1 MEGSEGKGQLTTDDL
16 VDDGTTEPVINIRTF
31 RFNFTLMSEQTLKSK
46 YEIKELELN
55 ALLEV
60 TQAIN
65 NNVPEESLYKI
76 YNFTLRSNL
85 NIKKLA
91 LFVLDESWNC
101 KVNFGTKVNL
111 TKAKLPECFKTV
123 TDVSRCH
130 EFGEGDF
137 YEFDTVV
144 PVAHKKT
151 TLALVFVGGLAND
164 EIYGNDDA
172 VRFIQALSNIIIV
185 AIENKKL
192 ARKQLEQEALR
203 KELEIASDV
212 QQFLF
217 PEKLPNTDVLK
228 IEASY
233 LPHDRVGGD
242 YYDYVP
248 INKNQFLICVAD
260 VSGKGIPAALMMS
273 NFQASLRTLLRQTPN
288 LTDIVEAL
296 NFQVLENTKG
306 EKFITF
312 FAAIYD
318 VRLKTMVYVNSG
330 HNPPILWSRKG
341 GIQLLEEGSTVL
353 GAMHPLPF
361 LNEGFLTNLD
371 DFLLFCY
378 TDGLTETISE
388 QGSEFGVESL
398 LSYFSSDHIFT
409 KDLKTIHQDII
420 VALDAFKGR
429 NGYHDD
435 ITILSCRVG

>member
-1 MEGSEGKGQLTTDDL
+1 MT
-16 VDDGTTEPVINIRTF
+16 
-31 RFNFTLMSEQTLKSK
+31 EQTLKAK
-46 YEIKELELN
+46 FEIKELELN
-55 ALLEV
+55 ALLEI

-65 NNVPEESLYKI
+65 NNLPEESLYKI

-85 NIKKLA
+85 NIQKLA
-91 LFVLDESWNC
+91 LFVLDEEWSC
-101 KVNFGTKVNL
+101 KVSFGTTKHFHRANL
-111 TKAKLPECFKTV
+111 LPAFKTIQDI
-123 TDVSRCH
+123 THLR
-130 EFGEGDF
+130 
-137 YEFDTVV
+137 EFDECDFTVFDIII
-144 PVAHKKT
+144 PVTHKST
-151 TLALVFVGGLAND
+151 TLALVFVGGLEKD
-164 EIYGNDDA
+164 DPRYQNDDGIK
-172 VRFIQALSNIIIV
+172 FIQALSNIIIV

-192 ARKQLEQEALR
+192 VRKQLDQESFR

-217 PEKLPNTDVLK
+217 PDKLPNTDVLK

-233 LPHDRVGGD
+233 LPHDMVGGD
-242 YYDYVP
+242 YYDYIP

-288 LTDIVEAL
+288 LTDIIEAL

-318 VRLKTMVYVNSG
+318 IRLKTMVYVNAG
-330 HNPPILWSRKG
+330 HNPPILIDKKNGLR
-341 GIQLLEEGSTVL
+341 LLEEGATVL

-361 LNEGFLTNLD
+361 LNEGFITGID

-378 TDGLTETISE
+378 TDGLTETVNE
-388 QGSEFGVESL
+388 NGVEFGVDTVL
-398 LSYFSSDHIFT
+398 DYFKAEETFN

-420 VALDAFKGR
+420 VALDTFKGR
-429 NGYHDD
+429 KGYHDD

>member
-1 MEGSEGKGQLTTDDL
+1 MT
-16 VDDGTTEPVINIRTF
+16 
-31 RFNFTLMSEQTLKSK
+31 EQTLKTK
-46 YEIKELELN
+46 FEIKELELN
-55 ALLEV
+55 ALLEI

-65 NNVPEESLYKI
+65 NNLSEESLYKI

-85 NIKKLA
+85 NIQKLA
-91 LFVLDESWNC
+91 LFVLDEEWNC
-101 KVNFGTKVNL
+101 KVSFGTNKQFHRANL
-111 TKAKLPECFKTV
+111 LPAFKTIQDITHLKEFEACDFTVFDIIIPV
-123 TDVSRCH
+123 T
-130 EFGEGDF
+130 
-137 YEFDTVV
+137 
-144 PVAHKKT
+144 HKSN
-151 TLALVFVGGLAND
+151 TLALVFVGGL
-164 EIYGNDDA
+164 EKDDP
-172 VRFIQALSNIIIV
+172 RYQNEDGIKFIQALSNIIIV

-192 ARKQLEQEALR
+192 VRKQLDQESFR

-217 PEKLPNTDVLK
+217 PDKLPNTEALK

-233 LPHDRVGGD
+233 LPHDMVGGD
-242 YYDYVP
+242 YYDYIP

-288 LTDIVEAL
+288 LTDIIEAL

-318 VRLKTMVYVNSG
+318 IRLKTMVYVNSG
-330 HNPPILWSRKG
+330 HNPPILIDKKNGLR
-341 GIQLLEEGSTVL
+341 LLEEGSTVL

-361 LNEGFLTNLD
+361 LNEGFITGID

-378 TDGLTETISE
+378 TDGLTETVNDAE
-388 QGSEFGVESL
+388 QEYSVERVL
-398 LSYFSSDHIFT
+398 QYFQQEETFN
-409 KDLKTIHQDII
+409 KDLKTIHQDVI
-420 VALDAFKGR
+420 VALDNFKGR
-429 NGYHDD
+429 KGYNDD

>member
-1 MEGSEGKGQLTTDDL
+1 MMT
-16 VDDGTTEPVINIRTF
+16 
-31 RFNFTLMSEQTLKSK
+31 EQTLKAK
-46 YEIKELELN
+46 FEIKELELN
-55 ALLEV
+55 ALLEI

-65 NNVPEESLYKI
+65 SNLSEESLYKI

-85 NIKKLA
+85 NIQKLA
-91 LFVLDESWNC
+91 LFVLDDEWNC
-101 KVNFGTKVNL
+101 KVSFGTKKHFS
-111 TKAKLPECFKTV
+111 KAHLLPAFKTIQDI
-123 TDVSRCH
+123 THLR
-130 EFGEGDF
+130 EFEECDF
-137 YEFDTVV
+137 SVFDIII
-144 PVAHKKT
+144 PVAHKGN
-151 TLALVFVGGLAND
+151 TLALVFVGGLETND
-164 EIYGNDDA
+164 PAYQDEDGIK
-172 VRFIQALSNIIIV
+172 FIQALSNIIIV

-192 ARKQLEQEALR
+192 VRKQLQQESFR

-217 PEKLPNTDVLK
+217 PSKLPNTDKLK

-233 LPHDRVGGD
+233 LPHDIVGGD
-242 YYDYVP
+242 YYDYIP

-260 VSGKGIPAALMMS
+260 VSGKGISAALMMS

-288 LTDIVEAL
+288 LTDIIEAL

-318 VRLKTMVYVNSG
+318 IRLKTMVYVNAG
-330 HNPPILWSRKG
+330 HNPPLLLDKKN
-341 GIQLLEEGSTVL
+341 GIRLLEEGATVL

-361 LNEGFLTNLD
+361 LNEGFITGLE

-378 TDGLTETISE
+378 TDGLTETMSE
-388 QGSEFGVESL
+388 SENEFGVDRL
-398 LSYFSSDHIFT
+398 LEYFMEKATYS

-420 VALDAFKGR
+420 VALDTFKGR

-435 ITILSCRVG
+435 ITILSCRVGQS

>member
-1 MEGSEGKGQLTTDDL
+1 M
-16 VDDGTTEPVINIRTF
+16 TEP
-31 RFNFTLMSEQTLKSK
+31 SLKTK
-46 YEIKELELN
+46 FEIKELELN
-55 ALLEV
+55 ALLEI

-65 NNVPEESLYKI
+65 NNLSEESLYKI

-85 NIKKLA
+85 NIQKLA
-91 LFVLDESWNC
+91 LFVLDDEWNC
-101 KVNFGTKVNL
+101 KVSFGTNKQFHR
-111 TKAKLPECFKTV
+111 AKLLPAFRTIQDITHLKEFEECDFTV
-123 TDVSRCH
+123 
-130 EFGEGDF
+130 
-137 YEFDTVV
+137 FDIII
-144 PVAHKKT
+144 PVTHKST
-151 TLALVFVGGLAND
+151 TLALVFVGGL
-164 EIYGNDDA
+164 EKDA
-172 VRFIQALSNIIIV
+172 RYQNEDSIKFIQALSNIIIV

-192 ARKQLEQEALR
+192 VRKQLDQESFR

-217 PEKLPNTDVLK
+217 PDKLPNTDVLK

-233 LPHDRVGGD
+233 LPHDMVGGD
-242 YYDYVP
+242 YYDYIP

-288 LTDIVEAL
+288 LTDIIEAL

-318 VRLKTMVYVNSG
+318 IRLKTMVYVNSG
-330 HNPPILWSRKG
+330 HNPPILIDKKNGLR
-341 GIQLLEEGSTVL
+341 LLEEGSTVL

-361 LNEGFLTNLD
+361 LNEGFVTDID

-378 TDGLTETISE
+378 TDGLTETVNDE
-388 QGSEFGVESL
+388 DNEFSVETL
-398 LSYFSSDHIFT
+398 LKYFQLEETFN
-409 KDLKTIHQDII
+409 KELKTIHQDII
-420 VALDAFKGR
+420 VALDNFKGR
-429 NGYHDD
+429 KGYNDD

>member
-1 MEGSEGKGQLTTDDL
+1 M
-16 VDDGTTEPVINIRTF
+16 TELDIKAKF
-31 RFNFTLMSEQTLKSK
+31 
-46 YEIKELELN
+46 EIKELELN
-55 ALLEV
+55 ALLEI

-65 NNVPEESLYKI
+65 NNLPEESLYKI

-85 NIKKLA
+85 NISKLA
-91 LFVLDESWNC
+91 LFVLDDEWSC
-101 KVNFGTKVNL
+101 KVTFGTNKAF
-111 TKAKLPECFKTV
+111 TKAHLLPEFKTIQDI
-123 TDVSRCH
+123 THLRHFRKC
-130 EFGEGDF
+130 EFSV
-137 YEFDTVV
+137 FDLII
-144 PVAHKKT
+144 PVAHKST
-151 TLALVFVGGLAND
+151 TLALVFVGGL
-164 EIYGNDDA
+164 EKDDP
-172 VRFIQALSNIIIV
+172 RYQTEDGIKFIQALSNIIIV

-192 ARKQLEQEALR
+192 VRKQLSQESFR

-217 PEKLPNTDVLK
+217 PDKLPDTDLLK

-233 LPHDRVGGD
+233 LPHDMVGGD
-242 YYDYVP
+242 YYDYIP

-288 LTDIVEAL
+288 IHDIIEAL

-318 VRLKTMVYVNSG
+318 IRLRTMVYVNAG
-330 HNPPILWSRKG
+330 HNPPILVDRKN
-341 GIQLLEEGSTVL
+341 GISLLEEGSTVL

-361 LNEGFLTNLD
+361 LNEGFITDID

-378 TDGLTETISE
+378 TDGLTETINE
-388 QGSEFGVESL
+388 EGKEFGTERL
-398 LSYFSSDHIFT
+398 MEYFSRQDILV
-409 KDLKTIHQDII
+409 KDLNTIHQDII
-420 VALDAFKGR
+420 VALDTFKGR
-429 NGYHDD
+429 RGYHDD